1 MDEPNISYAVMAHHA
16 REEHARMLSALLED
30 APITW
35 ADANAPGDVW
45 GTARRAWASAPAG
58 TDWHVVIQD
67 DAVLAHDF
75 LPASRRILATPPS
88 DPCAVSFF
96 SFADTTL
103 VGGNAPRDI
112 PFGGNRVQV
121 RAAVAQRKTYWLELG
136 GETLY
141 AVALALPRWVISPML
156 AWIDANEEALARRKG
171 WGVAPNTR
179 HDDARILA
187 WTKAASMPCY
197 VAVPN
202 IVDHT
207 DGPSLANPKTRLARK
222 SKNFLSSGGAALDW
236 SVRPGSTVRVR
247 R

>member
-1 MDEPNISYAVMAHHA
+1 MDDPSISFGVMAHAA
-16 REEHARMLSALLED
+16 RDERARALSALLED

-45 GTARRAWASAPAG
+45 GTARRAWASAPPG
-58 TDWHVVIQD
+58 TGWHVVLQD
-67 DAVLAHDF
+67 DAVPAHDF
-75 LPASRRILATPPS
+75 LAAARRVLAVAPA

-103 VGGNAPRDI
+103 VGAPRDI

-121 RAAVAQRKTYWLELG
+121 RTAVARQRTYWLELT

-141 AVALALPRWVISPML
+141 AVALALPRWVILPML
-156 AWIDANEEALARRKG
+156 AWIDANEEALAKRKG
-171 WGVAPNTR
+171 WGVAPGTR

-187 WTKAASMPCY
+187 WTKAASVPCF

-202 IVDHT
+202 IVDHL
-207 DGPSLANPKTRLARK
+207 DGASLANPKTRSVRK
-222 SKNFLSSGGAALDW
+222 SKNFLSQGAAELDW
-236 SVRPGSTVRVR
+236 TPRPGGQIRVR